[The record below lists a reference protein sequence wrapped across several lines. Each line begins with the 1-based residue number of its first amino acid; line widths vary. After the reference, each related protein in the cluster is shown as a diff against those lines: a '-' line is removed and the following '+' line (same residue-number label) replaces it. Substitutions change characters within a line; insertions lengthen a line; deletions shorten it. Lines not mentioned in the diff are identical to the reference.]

1 MTYSKSTKQWIL
13 ANKKKRGF
21 PLTDEEREWEREL
34 YPSRET
40 KPRKGRP
47 KETEADKRKRR
58 AKYAIEKRAEAIEKP
73 KWMQKWVDFT
83 DPSVPI
89 GKRRVAYVRYLMM
102 HKKLD
107 LATAKRL
114 SLKNIT

>member
-1 MTYSKSTKQWIL
+1 MAYSKSSKEWIL
-13 ANKKKRGF
+13 ANKKRRGI
-21 PLTDEEREWEREL
+21 PLTDEELEWEREF
-34 YPSRET
+34 YQPKEK

-58 AKYAIEKRAEAIEKP
+58 AKYAIEKRTEAIEKP
-73 KWMQKWVDFT
+73 RWMQKWIDFT
-83 DPSVPI
+83 DPSLPI

-114 SLKNIT
+114 SVKNIT